1 MQGLGGPEVVAH
13 LVAQDRC
20 VDLVLARELAHVQR
34 AELGQHFFAEVD
46 AFLPAR
52 GAEVVDP
59 IVMAVVAGLGGGDG
73 LQLQPAIEPALGQV
87 GEAGIGLGVRAGRGR
102 RFGVAVGKG
111 LNRLRLAGGEGD
123 AQYGEGK
130 WRRTQGTHIGLGA
143 GRPGRDVAE
152 HIAKTLSAAGA
163 ELISIIEQG

>member
-13 LVAQDRC
+13 LVAQDRR
-20 VDLVLARELAHVQR
+20 VDLVLAREFAHVQR
-34 AELGQHFFAEVD
+34 VELGQHFFAEVD

-59 IVMAVVAGLGGGDG
+59 IVMAVVAGLGGGNG

-102 RFGVAVGKG
+102 RFGVAVGG
-111 LNRLRLAGGEGD
+111 GRLRLAGGEGD

-130 WRRTQGTHIGLGA
+130 GRRTQGTHIGLGA